1 METKGKTCLRR
12 IRRQSEMHMCTMQK
26 CNIGALSG
34 AETEDSNGNQDDMP
48 PPPKRITFTDASSAG
63 DFMDR

>member
-1 METKGKTCLRR
+1 
-12 IRRQSEMHMCTMQK
+12 MHMCTMQK